1 MASAGVTQH
10 GAIASTQP
18 VRERDAVCPEGHSP
32 AQQHTAVRLTGR
44 GLRSKSPATN
54 NQRSPERATQ
64 PQVGSVLVSGCRE
77 AGGNGW
83 LAHGPNGS
91 TGTTRAWPC
100 SEKLRLKAHRDMG
113 WNSLGQGTEGSAVGE
128 DGFRRRGRD
137 GRKADSVPRRAARR
151 LRQSCARAAE
161 CIRISTE
168 VMGGEARPK
177 RPAAKSLPWLGLLL
191 WVFACA
197 ALFMSLVMRAEDLDR
212 DRRVATRSAAS
223 AQSSERAYTVPRLP
237 RQAGEFSLFT
247 TRPPVR

>member
-1 MASAGVTQH
+1 MERSLRG
-10 GAIASTQP
+10 QP
-18 VRERDAVCPEGHSP
+18 VRERDAVCPTGHSP
-32 AQQHTAVRLTGR
+32 AQQHPAVRLTGR
-44 GLRSKSPATN
+44 GPRSKSPATK
-54 NQRSPERATQ
+54 NQRRPERATQ
-64 PQVGSVLVSGCRE
+64 PQVGSVPVPGCRE
-77 AGGNGW
+77 AGGDGW
-83 LAHGPNGS
+83 LADGPNGS

-100 SEKLRLKAHRDMG
+100 NEKLRLKAHRGSDMG
-113 WNSLGQGTEGSAVGE
+113 WNSLGQGTEGSAAGE

-137 GRKADSVPRRAARR
+137 GRKSDSVRRRTARR
-151 LRQSCARAAE
+151 VRQSCARAAE

-168 VMGGEARPK
+168 VMGGEGRPK
-177 RPAAKSLPWLGLLL
+177 RPAARSLPWLGLLL

-223 AQSSERAYTVPRLP
+223 SQSSERAYTVPRLP